1 MRRLQGSAG
10 IDEAFASRA
19 ALYLGHDDEQ
29 SPYRSTL
36 PWSGRVRW
44 AALAV
49 AAFFLI
55 VATAYW
61 FVSYDPGGSFL
72 IGMVGATIGLGAF
85 ALLRGS
91 ANIY

>member
-1 MRRLQGSAG
+1 MTTNRARTGRR
-10 IDEAFASRA
+10 
-19 ALYLGHDDEQ
+19 YLG
-29 SPYRSTL
+29 PV
-36 PWSGRVRW
+36 RVRW